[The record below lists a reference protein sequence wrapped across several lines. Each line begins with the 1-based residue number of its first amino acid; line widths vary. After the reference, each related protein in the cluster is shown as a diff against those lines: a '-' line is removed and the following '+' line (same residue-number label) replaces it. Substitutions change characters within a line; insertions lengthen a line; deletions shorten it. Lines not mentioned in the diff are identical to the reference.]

1 MKISDIAAMIAGSAY
16 HHIEGNVVFWPFTTV
31 RAAQSHVRSWAER
44 KSPAEAQTGAFDPT
58 ETRAP
63 QDCCDAERVDIKK
76 DYGGKIVR
84 NANGATPLPSVRYL
98 IA

>member
-1 MKISDIAAMIAGSAY
+1 M
-16 HHIEGNVVFWPFTTV
+16 WPLADLGDFDGDV
-31 RAAQSHVRSWAER
+31 RYWGVE
-44 KSPAEAQTGAFDPT
+44 QTCPWPTATSAFDPT
-58 ETRAP
+58 ETCAP

-84 NANGATPLPSVRYL
+84 NANGATPIVSIRYL